1 MVVRKFG
8 VLSVGKIMGALYALL
23 GFVLG
28 IFAALFSLIGSAV
41 GMMNSDSS
49 TMFGSLFVGV
59 GSIIFLPLVYG
70 ILGFI
75 FGLISALLYN
85 VVARF
90 IGGIEI
96 EVD

>member
-8 VLSVGKIMGALYALL
+8 VLSVGKIMGVVYALL
-23 GFVLG
+23 GLILG
-28 IFAALFSLIGSAV
+28 IFTALFSIMGSAI

-49 TMFGSLFVGV
+49 ALFGGLFVGV
-59 GSIIFLPLVYG
+59 GSIIFLPLLYG
-70 ILGFI
+70 IIGFI

-90 IGGIEI
+90 VGGIEI